1 MSTMGSTGS
10 PLNDPAIARR
20 AHRMMLAVLA
30 VIGVLLVVRSY
41 IGTTVG
47 TGEAARRTHGFGMV
61 YVERAEQGFV
71 SEPVTETGKDGVAV
85 EITKWKPVTP
95 GQTPEISWTNWNETT
110 GDAWA
115 TASMKDAAQSSIEV
129 SWSRT
134 VGVWAAALLTLCVF
148 SFLWRDNPAYKLAES
163 VVIGVSAG
171 YWMVVALWDTLVP
184 KLMGALAPAWTKANL
199 MPSFDAVGVD
209 WWALVPLG
217 LGLLLLCRL
226 SARAS
231 WLGVFPLA
239 FIVGT
244 FAGLKFVQYIE
255 ADLVAQVATMFDPLV
270 VVKHQA
276 ALGADA
282 ATVAASPIDWAGSV
296 GGSLAAIL
304 IFVGVLSVLA
314 YFFFS
319 AEHKGALGR
328 TAKVGVWYLMITFGA
343 SFGFT
348 VMGRIA
354 LLAARFEF
362 VFDDW
367 LWLIDPAG
375 KH

>member
-1 MSTMGSTGS
+1 M
-10 PLNDPAIARR
+10 NDPAVERR
-20 AHRMMLAVLA
+20 AHRMMLLIVA

-47 TGEAARRTHGFGMV
+47 TGEAARTTHGFGMV

-71 SEPVTETGKDGVAV
+71 SERVTETGKDGVAAEV
-85 EITKWKPVTP
+85 IKWKPAAP
-95 GQTPEISWTNWNETT
+95 GQTPEVAWTAWNETN
-110 GDAWA
+110 GNAWA
-115 TASMKDAAQSSIEV
+115 TAVMEDSAQSSIEV
-129 SWSRT
+129 SWTRT
-134 VGVWAAALLTLCVF
+134 VGVWAAAILTLCVF
-148 SFLWRDNPAYKLAES
+148 SFLWRDNPGYKLAES

-171 YWMVVALWDTLVP
+171 YWMVVSVWDTMVP
-184 KLMGALAPAWTKANL
+184 KLVGALAPAWTKANL
-199 MPSFDAVGVD
+199 MPSFDAVSVD

-217 LGLLLLCRL
+217 LGMLLLCRL

-231 WLGVFPLA
+231 WLGIFPLA

-244 FAGLKFVQYIE
+244 FAGLKFVQYVE

-270 VVKHQA
+270 VVRHQA
-276 ALGADA
+276 AIGADA

-296 GGSLAAIL
+296 GASLAAVL
-304 IFVGVLSVLA
+304 IFVGVLTVLA

-367 LWLIDPAG
+367 LWLIDPAS

>member
-1 MSTMGSTGS
+1 MSTMESTGS

-30 VIGVLLVVRSY
+30 VIGVLLVVRSF

-47 TGEAARRTHGFGMV
+47 TGEAARKTHGFGMV

-71 SEPVTETGKDGVAV
+71 SERVTETGKDGVAFEV
-85 EITKWKPVTP
+85 TKWKPVTP
-95 GQTPEISWTNWNETT
+95 GQTPEISWTNWTETT

-134 VGVWAAALLTLCVF
+134 VGVWAAAILTLCVF

-184 KLMGALAPAWTKANL
+184 KLVGALAPAWTKANL

-244 FAGLKFVQYIE
+244 FAGLKFVQYVE

-282 ATVAASPIDWAGSV
+282 ATIAASPIDWAGSV